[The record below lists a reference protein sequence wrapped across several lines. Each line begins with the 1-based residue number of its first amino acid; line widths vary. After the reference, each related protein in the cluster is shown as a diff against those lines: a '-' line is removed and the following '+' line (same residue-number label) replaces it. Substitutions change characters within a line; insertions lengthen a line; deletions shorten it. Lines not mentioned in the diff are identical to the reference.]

1 MEAFEDNLEKM
12 NEHKKTV
19 RDSTKATRDVPSYKS
34 TDDKIRDYER
44 ESRRNVET
52 EAPVLR
58 RNNDIVI
65 ETKPISTPTP
75 SYDKYRS
82 SAVIDTPS
90 YDEPGTETVRGSW
103 RKDIAKFEENLTK
116 KSETKPT
123 VAAAAPAKSEP
134 SYSWKQSIATTTASS
149 TAASKVF

>member
-34 TDDKIRDYER
+34 TDDKIRAYER

-82 SAVIDTPS
+82 SAELTARCEGSRFGVAGGFVTISLPFPYYFLTGRYTCRID
-90 YDEPGTETVRGSW
+90 
-103 RKDIAKFEENLTK
+103 
-116 KSETKPT
+116 
-123 VAAAAPAKSEP
+123 
-134 SYSWKQSIATTTASS
+134 
-149 TAASKVF
+149 SKM